1 MMSKK
6 TTGKKNTSQKTNLL
20 PLILAGLGII
30 ALIAVGLIL
39 NTNQG
44 EEIESIDAL
53 TFPPIEVNQP
63 APELTLFDLDGNE
76 VSLKDFRGEVILV
89 NNWATWCPPCREE
102 MPEFKAY
109 YDKYKDQGFQ
119 VVAIE
124 AGEPEAEVRDFVEGA
139 GLDFV
144 ILLDPENK
152 SLITFQQNSLPNS
165 FVIDRKGNL
174 RLAWLGAINGATLEK
189 YVTPLLKE

>member
-6 TTGKKNTSQKTNLL
+6 TIGKKNTSQKANLL
-20 PLILAGLGII
+20 PLIMAGLGLI

-39 NTNQG
+39 STNQG
-44 EEIESIDAL
+44 EAIESIDAL

-76 VSLKDFRGEVILV
+76 VSLTDFQGEVILV

-109 YDKYKDQGFQ
+109 YNKYKDQGFQ

-124 AGEPEAEVRDFVEGA
+124 AGEPEAEVRNFVEGA

-152 SLITFQQNSLPNS
+152 SLITFQNNSLPNS

-174 RLAWLGAINGATLEK
+174 RLAWLGAINGPTLEK
-189 YVTPLLKE
+189 YVTPLIKE

>member
-1 MMSKK
+1 MMRKK
-6 TTGKKNTSQKTNLL
+6 TTGKNKTSQKTKLL
-20 PLILAGLGII
+20 PIILAGLGII

-44 EEIESIDAL
+44 EAIGSIDIL
-53 TFPPIEVNQP
+53 TFPPVEVNQP
-63 APELTLFDLDGNE
+63 APGLTLFDLDGNE
-76 VSLKDFRGEVILV
+76 VSLSDFQGEVVLL

-119 VVAIE
+119 IVAVE
-124 AGEPEAEVRDFVEGA
+124 AGEPENEVRNFVEQF

-152 SLITFQQNSLPNS
+152 SLDTFQHSSLPNS

-174 RLAWLGAINGATLEK
+174 RLVWLGAINGATLEK
-189 YVTPLLKE
+189 YVTPLFKE

>member
-1 MMSKK
+1 MSNK
-6 TTGKKNTSQKTNLL
+6 TTGKQNNSRKTNLL

-53 TFPPIEVNQP
+53 TFPPVEVNQP

-76 VSLKDFRGEVILV
+76 VSLKDFLGEVILV

-119 VVAIE
+119 VIAIE
-124 AGEPEAEVRDFVEGA
+124 AGEPEAEVRNFVEQA

-152 SLITFQQNSLPNS
+152 SLITFQHNSLPNS

-174 RLAWLGAINGATLEK
+174 RLAWLGAINGPTLEK

>member
-1 MMSKK
+1 MSKK
-6 TTGKKNTSQKTNLL
+6 ATGKKNNSRKTNLL

-44 EEIESIDAL
+44 EVSESVDAL

-76 VSLKDFRGEVILV
+76 VSLKDFPGEVILV

-109 YDKYKDQGFQ
+109 YDKYKNQGFQ

-124 AGEPEAEVRDFVEGA
+124 AGEPEVEVRNFVEGA

-152 SLITFQQNSLPNS
+152 SLITFQHSSLPNS

>member
-1 MMSKK
+1 MKINIMNKK
-6 TTGKKNTSQKTNLL
+6 TSGKKNTSQKTNLL

-39 NTNQG
+39 STNQG
-44 EEIESIDAL
+44 EVIESIDAL
-53 TFPPIEVNQP
+53 TFPPIKVNQP

-102 MPEFKAY
+102 MPEFEAY

-124 AGEPEAEVRDFVEGA
+124 AGEPEAEVRGFVEG
-139 GLDFV
+139 
-144 ILLDPENK
+144 LDPENK
-152 SLITFQQNSLPNS
+152 SLLTFQQNSLPNS